1 MGMNITPDYEDED
14 SEEEIPETM
23 DVHQESMSKRADR
36 MEQNK
41 QAMLSSFIIEH
52 LRAHMPNF
60 NVFAGLVLRP
70 MCGLAGAVVGTFTA
84 IRVPV
89 RQARSISRRRN
100 TLI

>member
-52 LRAHMPNF
+52 LRAHVPLNTKF
-60 NVFAGLVLRP
+60 QGLCFAQCAVWQARWWGHLLLYLCLYGRP
-70 MCGLAGAVVGTFTA
+70 EASQGDA
-84 IRVPV
+84 IR
-89 RQARSISRRRN
+89 
-100 TLI
+100 